1 MASTKLIIRSDR
13 KTFGKTTIYVQY
25 THKSVKKKFSTKYSV
40 EPDRWDAA
48 GQHIMG
54 STKEVKALNL
64 SLKEVQSRI
73 DAIVRQAILNG
84 EEPTFALVEERY
96 KQLLSPTLDK
106 TPEQKPAKP
115 GHTHFLELFAA
126 YIEATS
132 AAKAHGTVKHYKSTL
147 NHLKAFAAKR
157 GGKLTLDCLDMS
169 FYNDLIKFL
178 TQNLEMT
185 NGTINNQLKRV
196 KTVMSYAVDQGLTD
210 NLTFRKFKLMK
221 HTDADKVYLTQEE
234 LQTLFDADLT
244 AEPRLDKVRD
254 LFVLACTTGLRHSDF
269 SIIHPN
275 NVEGDQ
281 IVFHAVKTRKKQYVD
296 LNQYSRAILAKYPN
310 GLPKLSQQKFNDYV
324 KELGQLCGIDK
335 PTLVVRYRGSKRIE
349 ERVPK
354 YSLLSS
360 HTGRHTFAT
369 QSLERGMS
377 IEVLQKNT
385 GHKDLKSL
393 MPYAKVADERKK
405 NEMKEAWG

>member
-13 KTFGKTTIYVQY
+13 KSFGKTTIYVQY

-40 EPDRWDAA
+40 EPNRWDAA

-54 STKEVKALNL
+54 STTEVKALNL
-64 SLKEVQSRI
+64 SLQESKSRI
-73 DAIVRQAILNG
+73 DGIVRQAILNG
-84 EEPTFALVEERY
+84 EEPTFALVEERL
-96 KQLLSPTLDK
+96 KQLLFPTPSK
-106 TPEQKPAKP
+106 TAEQKPAKA
-115 GHTHFLELFAA
+115 GQTNFLELFAA

-132 AAKAHGTVKHYKSTL
+132 AVKAHGTVKHYKSTL

-157 GGKLTLDCLDMS
+157 GGKMTLERLDMS
-169 FYNDLIKFL
+169 FYNDLVTFL
-178 TQNLEMT
+178 TQELEMT
-185 NGTINNQLKRV
+185 NGTVNNQLKRV
-196 KTVMSYAVDQGLTD
+196 KAVMSYAVDQSLTD

-221 HTDADKVYLTQEE
+221 HTEADKVYLTQDE
-234 LQTLFDADLT
+234 LQILVDTDLT

-254 LFVLACTTGLRHSDF
+254 LFVLACTTGLRYSDF
-269 SIIHPN
+269 STIHPDN
-275 NVEGDQ
+275 IENDQ
-281 IVFHAVKTRKKQYVD
+281 LVFRAVKTRKQQHVD
-296 LNQYSRAILAKYPN
+296 LNQYSRDILAKYPIS
-310 GLPKLSQQKFNDYV
+310 LPKLSQQKFNDYV
-324 KELGQLCGIDK
+324 KELGQYCGIDK

-360 HTGRHTFAT
+360 HIGRHTFAT

-393 MPYAKVADERKK
+393 MPYAKVADKRKK
-405 NEMKEAWG
+405 SEMKKAWG